1 MQRRRRG
8 LVEVQM
14 MKRKV
19 LLYLLPTIL
28 VQVACNLLFLSFS
41 STTKRCSNGN
51 NNNDGNLIF
60 DVVVARPQQQSEAKT
75 TLTNSPLGSS
85 MVQELRAG
93 SNKTTTTRVDSTPH
107 DDAIESTLVVGE
119 ATFLVSRKNLTSRF
133 PAQSFR
139 RLTAPASASS
149 SQQQQRQQQQLIT
162 GVLSRAPNALQRQA
176 IRDTW
181 GYGHNDD
188 VFFLVAGSW
197 EDVADEFLL
206 HSDLVWFDH
215 PDEYYQITWSVMG
228 FIYLVHT
235 KIKTFGHVLKTD
247 DDSYVKLED
256 LEQQLWSSAST
267 STTIDYGGDCLRGND
282 QGGSFYQD
290 GTYPDY
296 AAGYGYHLSSSFVS
310 CIVPAM
316 IDLPSIN
323 VEDANIGVFAHYCHV
338 PCTTMA
344 NYHAHR
350 PDGYVTPNTF
360 LIQHRAKT
368 VEDME
373 FYHRLAC
380 ATANITNASCRLPRW
395 SNNGA
400 AGANNSTDDKGNNNA
415 TLSIALQS

>member
-1 MQRRRRG
+1 MRRRRRG

-14 MKRKV
+14 TKYKV
-19 LLYLLPTIL
+19 LLYLLPTIS
-28 VQVACNLLFLSFS
+28 VQVVCNLLFLSFS
-41 STTKRCSNGN
+41 STTTKKCSNGN
-51 NNNDGNLIF
+51 NNNNDGYLIF
-60 DVVVARPQQQSEAKT
+60 DVARPQQHSET
-75 TLTNSPLGSS
+75 RTSPTSSPLGSP
-85 MVQELRAG
+85 VVRDLLAG
-93 SNKTTTTRVDSTPH
+93 SNTTTPH
-107 DDAIESTLVVGE
+107 DDAIAEATLVVGE
-119 ATFLVSRKNLTSRF
+119 ATFLVSRKNLTARF

-139 RLTAPASASS
+139 RLTASS
-149 SQQQQRQQQQLIT
+149 SSSPQRRQQQEQQLIT

-181 GYGHNDD
+181 GNGHNDT

-197 EDVADEFLL
+197 DDVADEFLL

-235 KIKTFGHVLKTD
+235 KIKTFGHLFKTD

-256 LEQQLWSSAST
+256 LEQQLWST
-267 STTIDYGGDCLRGND
+267 PTTTIHYGGDCLRGND

-316 IDLPSIN
+316 GNLPSIN

-338 PCTTMA
+338 PCTTMT

-350 PDGYVTPNTF
+350 PDGYVTPHTF

-395 SNNGA
+395 TNDGA
-400 AGANNSTDDKGNNNA
+400 AGANSTDDEGNNA
-415 TLSIALQS
+415 TRSIPLQS